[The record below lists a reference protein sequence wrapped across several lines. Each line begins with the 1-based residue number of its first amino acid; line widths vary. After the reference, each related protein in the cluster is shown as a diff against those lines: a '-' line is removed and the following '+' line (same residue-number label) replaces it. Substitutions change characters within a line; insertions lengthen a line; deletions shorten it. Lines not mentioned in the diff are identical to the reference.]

1 MSEREKFLLQVIA
14 GLCANP
20 NYYHDV
26 TAPHKNFAKT
36 VVEDAKTIVN
46 EIFKDSDDSTSA

>member
-1 MSEREKFLLQVIA
+1 MTDREKSLLQVIA

-26 TAPHKNFAKT
+26 TAPHKNFANT
-36 VVEDAKTIVN
+36 VVEDAKAIVN

>member
-1 MSEREKFLLQVIA
+1 MTDREKSLLQVIS

-36 VVEDAKTIVN
+36 VVEDAKAIVN
-46 EIFKDSDDSTSA
+46 EIFKDSNDSTSA

>member
-1 MSEREKFLLQVIA
+1 MTDREKSLLQVIV

-36 VVEDAKTIVN
+36 VVEDAKAIVN
-46 EIFKDSDDSTSA
+46 EIFRDSDDSTSA

>member
-36 VVEDAKTIVN
+36 VLDDALDIVEEVFGP
-46 EIFKDSDDSTSA
+46 E

>member
-1 MSEREKFLLQVIA
+1 MTDREKFLLQVVA

-20 NYYHDV
+20 HYYHDV

-36 VVEDAKTIVN
+36 VVKDAKEIVQEVFGEN
-46 EIFKDSDDSTSA
+46 NHVPSA

>member
-1 MSEREKFLLQVIA
+1 MTDREKSLLQVIA

-26 TAPHKNFAKT
+26 TAPHKNFAKA
-36 VVEDAKTIVN
+36 VVEDAKAIVN